1 MLLLK
6 QCHDIVK
13 LSILEY
19 IELSLLLNKTTVVLE
34 ITNIEKKL
42 DILKKI
48 IDSTSLYILNYE

>member
-19 IELSLLLNKTTVVLE
+19 IEFSLLLNKTENVLE
-34 ITNIEKKL
+34 IKIIEKKL

>member
-19 IELSLLLNKTTVVLE
+19 IEFSLLLNKTENVLE
-34 ITNIEKKL
+34 IKIIEKKL

-48 IDSTSLYILNYE
+48 IDSTSLYILHYE